1 MSFCFNYLC
10 LSQPNCYAAAAAVW
24 WERSVS
30 KEMQLVE
37 SIRAEVKWLKKLI
50 KLTEGLSVFVSQ
62 GYKEEHICTL
72 ICESPLTLS

>member
-1 MSFCFNYLC
+1 
-10 LSQPNCYAAAAAVW
+10 
-24 WERSVS
+24 
-30 KEMQLVE
+30 MQLGE